1 MRCTVFLFQIITASD
16 DKIVKL
22 WSTDKT
28 KFISS
33 FVGHTNWVRCARMS
47 SDGTMIASC
56 SDDKTTM
63 LWDPETGKSIHT
75 FRKDQKGHGLHLAW
89 HPSSCYIAVGT
100 SHGNVK
106 LYDIRTHSLIQYYR
120 YEIDS
125 TTFLQYNLFVIS
137 LLYWTKKL

>member
-1 MRCTVFLFQIITASD
+1 MYILINNTIKKYTSLFQIITASD

-22 WSTDKT
+22 WSTDKL

-47 SDGTMIASC
+47 SDGSVIASC
-56 SDDKTTM
+56 SDDKTTK
-63 LWDPETGKSIHT
+63 LWNPETGECIHT
-75 FRKDQKGHGLHLAW
+75 FKDQKGHGLHLAW

-106 LYDIRTHSLIQYYR
+106 LYDIRTHNLVQYYR
-120 YEIDS
+120 YKS
-125 TTFLQYNLFVIS
+125 Q
-137 LLYWTKKL
+137 